1 MPISTKQIKL
11 VDPNFSLQQ
20 LYLREKKGRIQHISK
35 NQRCFPDLLKIHG
48 HQMCISNTLYEPSY
62 ISLESALRY
71 YNLIP
76 EGVFLTTAVSTKKTQ
91 NFSTPAWIF
100 KYQHIAPRLLFGYQ
114 MQVLWKYQELRIA
127 SPEKALCDYFYLHP
141 EIKEKADFEAMRIN
155 PRVWQEI
162 ASEEKLKEYAKYYPK
177 TTQKSI
183 SAFLFFV
190 HESLC

>member
-1 MPISTKQIKL
+1 MANEKFYELLKILKKGKVKLHKHLLCILFTLQKNLLHFSKKSIYFSYSYFFMKTRNKMNFRTFEKLFDKKMPISTKQIKL

-91 NFSTPAWIF
+91 NFSTPA
-100 KYQHIAPRLLFGYQ
+100 
-114 MQVLWKYQELRIA
+114 
-127 SPEKALCDYFYLHP
+127 
-141 EIKEKADFEAMRIN
+141 
-155 PRVWQEI
+155 
-162 ASEEKLKEYAKYYPK
+162 
-177 TTQKSI
+177 
-183 SAFLFFV
+183 
-190 HESLC
+190 